1 MMLAG
6 KRLVLPMNLAMAWHD
21 VASSKNTK
29 VLTSAID
36 AASPKATKF
45 IQTRPDGR
53 FRMLRLAW
61 RGPLGLCDTDHIE
74 GLLNSR
80 GAYVSDLS
88 RHSAV
93 DL

>member
-1 MMLAG
+1 MLAG
-6 KRLVLPMNLAMAWHD
+6 KRLVLPMNLAIAWHD

-45 IQTRPDGR
+45 IQALPDGR

-61 RGPLGLCDTDHIE
+61 RGHLGLCDADHIE
-74 GLLNSR
+74 GFSNSG
-80 GAYVSDLS
+80 GAYKSELS